1 MMQWAV
7 EYQLRGLLRL
17 YLFRAE
23 NEEGAKLYVQ
33 YMCKLDRTIVVTR
46 LEPLPPGATV
56 ADLYRL
62 FPSTGNERE
71 HPAKLS
77 EGYLLKRKA
86 SP

>member
-1 MMQWAV
+1 MQWAV

-33 YMCKLDRTIVVTR
+33 HMCELYKTIAVTR
-46 LEPLPPGATV
+46 LEQLPPGATV

-62 FPSTGNERE
+62 FPSTRNECE
-71 HPAKLS
+71 HTAKLS
-77 EGYLLKRKA
+77 EGHL
-86 SP
+86 